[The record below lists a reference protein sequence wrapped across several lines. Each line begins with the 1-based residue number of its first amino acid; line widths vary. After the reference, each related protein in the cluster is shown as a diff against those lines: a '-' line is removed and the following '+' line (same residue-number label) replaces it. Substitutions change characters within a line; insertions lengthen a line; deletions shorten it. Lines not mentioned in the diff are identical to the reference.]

1 MGVIMN
7 KVRKAV
13 IPVAGYGTRFLP
25 YTKAV
30 PKAMLPIV
38 NKPAIQVITE
48 EVIKSGITEVLF
60 VVGYKKEV
68 LENHFSKSQELEE
81 VLLKNGKTHFYNKI
95 KYPETMAKVYYVT
108 QEELNGTAKAVEVAK
123 DFVGNEP
130 FAILFG
136 DDVMY
141 NEDTPVIKQLID
153 LYEET
158 GKTIVGCKNVSRED
172 VTKYA
177 SVLFDKVDGNV
188 YNATE
193 IIEKPKLEDV
203 KSTVS
208 PLGRYVVTPEIFN
221 IIANLKPSVNGEY
234 QLTDALDYLAK
245 NGKALAL
252 VFDGVRYDMG
262 SRLGFLKANIEFGL
276 RDGELSGDLK
286 DYLKD
291 LVSKF

>member
-1 MGVIMN
+1 MN

-38 NKPAIQVITE
+38 NKPAIQIITE
-48 EVIKSGITEVLF
+48 EVIKSGITEILF

-68 LENHFSKSQELEE
+68 LQNHFSASKELDE
-81 VLLKNGKTHFYNKI
+81 VLLSKGKTNFYNEV
-95 KYPETMAKVYYVT
+95 KYPETMAKFCYVT
-108 QEELNGTAKAVEVAK
+108 QEELNGTAKAIEIAK
-123 DFVGNEP
+123 EFVGNEP
-130 FAILFG
+130 FAVLFG

-141 NEDTPVIKQLID
+141 NEEKPVIKQLID

-177 SVLFDKVDGNV
+177 SVLFDKVEGNV

-193 IIEKPKLEDV
+193 IIEKPKLEEV
-203 KSTVS
+203 KSTIS
-208 PLGRYVVTPEIFN
+208 PLGRYVVTPEIFD

-234 QLTDALDYLAK
+234 QFTDALDYEAK
-245 NGKALAL
+245 HGNALAL
-252 VFDGVRYDMG
+252 VFDGTRYDMG
-262 SRLGFLKANIEFGL
+262 NRFGFLKANIEFGL
-276 RDGELSGDLK
+276 RDSELTNDLK
-286 DYLKD
+286 EYLKD

>member
-1 MGVIMN
+1 MN

-30 PKAMLPIV
+30 PKTMLPIV
-38 NKPAIQVITE
+38 NKPAIQIITE
-48 EVIKSGITEVLF
+48 EVIKSGITEILF

-68 LENHFSKSQELEE
+68 LENHFSPSKELED
-81 VLLKNGKTHFYNKI
+81 VLLKNGKVNFYNEI
-95 KYPETMAKVYYVT
+95 KYPETMAKFYYVT

-123 DFVGNEP
+123 EFVGNEP
-130 FAILFG
+130 FAVLFG

-141 NEDTPVIKQLID
+141 NDEIPVIQQLIN
-153 LYEET
+153 LFEET
-158 GKTIVGCKNVSRED
+158 GKTIVGCKD
-172 VTKYA
+172 VPKQDVVKYA
-177 SVLFDKVDGNV
+177 SVLFDKVDGNI

-203 KSTVS
+203 KSTIS
-208 PLGRYVVTPEIFN
+208 PLGRYVVTPEIFDV
-221 IIANLKPSVNGEY
+221 IASLKPSFNGEY
-234 QLTDALDYLAK
+234 QFTDALDYLAK
-245 NGKALAL
+245 QGKVQAL
-252 VFDGVRYDMG
+252 VFDGIRYDMG

-276 RDGELSGDLK
+276 RDAELTKNFK

-291 LVSKF
+291 LVNKF